1 MQNKIKEVCARL
13 EETLLAKNADYGN
26 SFAASRLTNTT
37 TRERILIR
45 LEDKFSRLAS
55 LSQREPAF
63 ESLDDTILDIA
74 GYCVLFLCSEG

>member
-26 SFAASRLTNTT
+26 SFASSRLTNTT

-55 LSQREPAF
+55 LSQRKPAF

-74 GYCVLFLCSEG
+74 GYCVLYLCSED